1 MIPVFSN
8 SLGEEEL
15 QSVASTFKS
24 KWIGVGKETKTF
36 EVELSDKLDCP
47 TLATN
52 SCTSALFMSMKL
64 LDIGY
69 GDEVIIPSIHFIGAA
84 NSIIDSGA
92 RPVFADV
99 DLRYLNILPEEI
111 TRLRTDRTKAVMLLH
126 YGGHPAA
133 MDEIREHS
141 DGLRIIED
149 SANSPFSRYK
159 GRSCGTLGDV
169 GCLSFDSMKILC
181 TGNGGAICLRNEEL
195 YNDAIEHRYYGLN
208 DKGQSGVDSLKE
220 KSRRWWEVD
229 LNRISDKCESND
241 IISAIGRVQ
250 LRKVDGFIK
259 RRKEVWEAYQEGL
272 SGLEWLE
279 RPPEPLP
286 QTESSYYF
294 YWVKTRERDRLAQHL
309 VDNDIYCTFKYFPL
323 HLIKQYDADVK
334 LPNAELLSETV
345 LNIPLHQNLSD
356 NDVTKIIKT
365 VKSFSLEDKV

>member
-15 QSVASTFKS
+15 QAVASTFKS
-24 KWIGVGKETKTF
+24 KWIGVGKETRTF
-36 EVELSDKLDCP
+36 EKELSDKLDCP
-47 TLATN
+47 TIATN

-64 LDIGY
+64 LDIGL

-84 NSIIDSGA
+84 NAIIDSGA
-92 RPVFADV
+92 SPVFADV

-111 TRLRTDRTKAVMLLH
+111 TRLRTDRTRAVMLLH

-133 MDEIREHS
+133 MDEIRERS

-149 SANSPFSRYK
+149 SANSPFSIYK
-159 GRSCGTLGDV
+159 GRSCGTLGDA

-181 TGNGGAICLRNEEL
+181 TGNGGAICLRDEEL
-195 YNDAIEHRYYGLN
+195 YQAALEHRYYGLRAM
-208 DKGQSGVDSLKE
+208 GQSGVDSLKE
-220 KSRRWWEVD
+220 KSGRWWEVD
-229 LNRISDKCESND
+229 LNRISGKCESND

-250 LRKVDGFIK
+250 LGKVDGFIE
-259 RRKEVWEAYQEGL
+259 RRKEVWKAYQEGL
-272 SGLEWLE
+272 SGSEWLE

-294 YWVKTRERDRLAQHL
+294 YWVKTKERDRLAQHL
-309 VDNDIYCTFKYFPL
+309 VDNGIYCTFKYSPL
-323 HLIKQYDADVK
+323 HLVKQYNADVK

-356 NDVTKIIKT
+356 EDVTKVTKTIKN
-365 VKSFSLEDKV
+365 FGLEEMV